1 MRSISIHKNA
11 HTIIIPVLLLSGIGL
26 LMVYSSS
33 VFVSLAKFGN
43 SFHYL
48 WRHLFNLLIGF
59 TALVLLS
66 RLDYHVIRIVVKPLL
81 ILSFILLVLVFVP
94 GIGVSAGEG
103 SAVKRWIN
111 LGFFTFQPSE
121 LVKICIVIFMADYIS
136 RNAHK
141 MKEFRSG
148 VIIPLA
154 IMVFYQ
160 GIILLQ
166 PDFGAVMSIG
176 ILTLTLLFIG
186 GMQWRYLL
194 GVGAVSIPVV
204 CFLIVSASYRVKR
217 ILCFLDPWRDS
228 QGCGYQLVQSFLA
241 FGRGGFTGVGIGDSK
256 QKLFF
261 LPEAHNDFIYSLV
274 GEETGFVGVII
285 VLGIFLYLFIKLF
298 RIAMDTDDSFGYYLA
313 LGLTTMIVSQALI
326 NFAVTIGLMPTKG
339 LPLPFISYGGSSLL
353 VNLAGVGILISIARN
368 NSSPLQKE
376 TFTLSGRKK
385 NMPVTSLYQYEAFQG
400 MRSHDRIAERR
411 RKKFTIRSWWEK

>member
-1 MRSISIHKNA
+1 MRPIDFHKNVR
-11 HTIIIPVLLLSGIGL
+11 TIVIPVLLLSGIGL

-33 VFVSLAKFGN
+33 VFISLAKFGN
-43 SFHYL
+43 SFHYF
-48 WRHLFNLLIGF
+48 WRHLINLLIGF
-59 TALVLLS
+59 SALVLLS
-66 RLDYHVIRIVVKPLL
+66 RLDYSVLRNFVKPLL
-81 ILSFILLVLVFVP
+81 ILSFILLVLVFIP
-94 GIGVSAGEG
+94 GIGASAGEN
-103 SAVKRWIN
+103 SSVRRWIN
-111 LGFFTFQPSE
+111 LGIFTFQPSE
-121 LVKICIVIFMADYIS
+121 LVKICIVIFLADYIS

-141 MKEFRSG
+141 MKELRSG
-148 VIIPLA
+148 IIIPLL
-154 IMVFYQ
+154 IMVVFQ

-186 GMQWRYLL
+186 GMQWRYVL
-194 GVGAVSIPVV
+194 GVGAISIPVV
-204 CFLIVSASYRVKR
+204 CFIIVSASYRVKR
-217 ILCFLDPWRDS
+217 ILCFIDPWRDS

-274 GEETGFVGVII
+274 GEETGLIGALL

-298 RIAMDTDDSFGYYLA
+298 RVAMEADDSFGYYLA

-326 NFAVTIGLMPTKG
+326 NFSVTIGLMPTKG

-353 VNLAGVGILISIARN
+353 VNLAAVGILTNIARN
-368 NSSPLQKE
+368 NYSPFRKE
-376 TFTLSGRKK
+376 TVPLPGRKK
-385 NMPVTSLYQYEAFQG
+385 SMPMSSLHQYGPFQG
-400 MRSHDRIAERR
+400 IRSRDRIAERR
-411 RKKFTIRSWWEK
+411 RQKFTMSSWRDK